1 MNSGWLLKSSTL
13 WWALAIS
20 GVSSMAILLIS
31 PDGILSLR
39 RREAEL
45 LAYRQDL
52 AIKAARNRE
61 LGEEVRRLSAKD
73 PELLE
78 ALARRQ
84 GFAKP
89 GETIYTFRER
99 KN

>member
-1 MNSGWLLKSSTL
+1 MNAGWLLKSSTL
-13 WWALAIS
+13 WWALGLS
-20 GVSSMAILLIS
+20 CVSSLAILLVS
-31 PDGILSLR
+31 PDGVMNLR
-39 RREAEL
+39 KREAEL
-45 LAYRQDL
+45 IAFRQDL
-52 AIKAARNRE
+52 ATKAQRNRE
-61 LGEEVRRLSAKD
+61 LTEEVKRLSAKD

>member
-1 MNSGWLLKSSTL
+1 MNSGFLLKSSTL
-13 WWALAIS
+13 WWALVIS
-20 GVSSMAILLIS
+20 GVSSLTILLIS
-31 PDGILSLR
+31 PDGILSLHK
-39 RREAEL
+39 REAEL

-52 AIKAARNRE
+52 VTKAARNRE
-61 LGEEVRRLSAKD
+61 LGEEVRRLAAKD